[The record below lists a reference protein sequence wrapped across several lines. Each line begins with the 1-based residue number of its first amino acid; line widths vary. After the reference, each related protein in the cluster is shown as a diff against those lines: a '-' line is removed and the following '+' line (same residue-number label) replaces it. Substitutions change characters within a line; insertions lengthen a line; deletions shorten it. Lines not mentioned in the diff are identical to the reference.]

1 MNKIQNKT
9 IKIDGLD
16 IHYYIA
22 GQGEPLVAIHGG
34 GGDARTWR
42 RNISELSNKYTVYA
56 PDLPGYGGSQPLS
69 GSYFI
74 PELSDFVEKFTR
86 ELGLEKFN
94 LVGHSLGGGIALNFA
109 LKCPAKIKK
118 LVLVSSLC
126 LGSEIAFWVRFFSLP
141 AFIRSLGTVITALLK
156 AIKWFIK
163 HINPTEYIM
172 PLTPA
177 SMAVGVRISNLRSQ
191 TLVLEQRLPEVK
203 MPTLLIWGGRDP
215 VVPVKQAYRASKA
228 IPNCRVEV
236 FKNRGHN
243 VHRDELKKFTGIVT
257 DFLG

>member
-34 GGDARTWR
+34 GGDARTWW
-42 RNISELSNKYTVYA
+42 RNIRELSNKYTVYA
-56 PDLPGYGGSQPLS
+56 PDLPGYGGSQPLN
-69 GSYFI
+69 GSYYI

-94 LVGHSLGGGIALNFA
+94 LVGHSLGGGVALNFA
-109 LKCPAKIKK
+109 LKFPAKIKK

-141 AFIRSLGTVITALLK
+141 AFIRSLGGLVVGLFK
-156 AIKWFIK
+156 AIKWI
-163 HINPTEYIM
+163 IERLNPAGYIM
-172 PLTPA
+172 PISPA
-177 SMAVGVRISNLRSQ
+177 SMAVGVSITNFHQQ

-203 MPTLLIWGGRDP
+203 MPTLLVWGGRDP
-215 VVPVKQAYRASKA
+215 IVPVKQAYRAAKA
-228 IPNCRVEV
+228 IPDCRVEV

>member
-9 IKIDGLD
+9 IKVDGLD
-16 IHYYIA
+16 THYYIA

-34 GGDARTWR
+34 GGDARTWW
-42 RNISELSNKYTVYA
+42 RNISELSSKYTVYA

-69 GSYFI
+69 GKYYI
-74 PELSDFVEKFTR
+74 PELSDFVEKFTGA
-86 ELGLEKFN
+86 LGLEKFN
-94 LVGHSLGGGIALNFA
+94 LVGHSLGGGVALNYA
-109 LKCPAKIKK
+109 LKFPAKIKK

-141 AFIRSLGTVITALLK
+141 AFIRSLGAIFVFGFK
-156 AIKWFIK
+156 CIKWLVN
-163 HINPTEYIM
+163 HLNPATYIL

-177 SMAVGVRISNLRSQ
+177 FMTVGGNISNFHRQ
-191 TLVLEQRLPEVK
+191 TLVLEQRLPEIK
-203 MPTLLIWGGRDP
+203 IPTLLIWGGRDP
-215 VVPVKQAYRASKA
+215 VVPVKQAYRAAKA
-228 IPNCRVEV
+228 IPDCRVEV

-243 VHRDELKKFTGIVT
+243 VHRDELKKFSSIVT